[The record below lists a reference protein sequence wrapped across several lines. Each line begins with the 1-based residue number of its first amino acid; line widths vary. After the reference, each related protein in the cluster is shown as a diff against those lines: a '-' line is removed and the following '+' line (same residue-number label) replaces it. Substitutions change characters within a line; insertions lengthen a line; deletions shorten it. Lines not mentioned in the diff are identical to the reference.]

1 MYKIDFTHPQHI
13 HFIGIGGISMSGL
26 AEILLDNGFTVS
38 GSDRSCSAITERLES
53 LGIHVYYTQEAGNI
67 TPDID
72 VIVYTAAIREDNPEY
87 QSALASGKPVI
98 DRAELLGQIMSMYP
112 DSIAISGTH
121 GKTTTTSM
129 ISQILMQADMDPTIT
144 VGGILNSIGGNIRVG
159 HSKHFIAEAC
169 EYSNSFLKFDPHI
182 EVILNIEEDHL
193 DFFSGI
199 DQIRESFTKFASKLQ
214 ANDILVINKMIPRYE
229 EISCN
234 LPCSILTFCPPESNE
249 TADYTASDIEYD
261 EFARAGFTLVKQG
274 SPAGRIKLG
283 VPGSH
288 NIGNALAAIAV
299 ADCLGI
305 RFEDIADGLASY
317 TGTDRRFEIK
327 GSFNG
332 VTVVDDYAHHPT
344 EIRAT
349 LEAARQYPHR
359 SLWCVF
365 QPHTYTRTRS
375 FLNDFADALTLADN
389 IVLADIY
396 AAREK
401 DPGDISSR
409 DIQSLLE
416 KKGKNAWYFPSFEEI
431 EKFLKK
437 KCMNGDLLITMGA
450 GNVVNIGENLLH

>member
-1 MYKIDFTHPQHI
+1 MYKIDFSHPLHI

-26 AEILLDNGFTVS
+26 AEILLDNGFTVT
-38 GSDRSCSAITERLES
+38 GSDRSSSAMTRRLED
-53 LGIHVYYTQEAGNI
+53 LGIRIHYTQEAANI

-72 VIVYTAAIREDNPEY
+72 VIVYTAAIRDDNPEY
-87 QSALASGKPVI
+87 QGALASGKPMM
-98 DRAELLGQIMSMYP
+98 DRAELLGQIMSLYP
-112 DSIAISGTH
+112 DSIAVSGTH

-129 ISQILMQADMDPTIT
+129 ISHVLLQAGMDPTIT

-159 HSKHFIAEAC
+159 HSEHFIAEAC
-169 EYSNSFLKFDPHI
+169 EYSNSFLKFNPHI

-199 DQIRESFTKFASKLQ
+199 GQIRDSFRQFASKLR
-214 ANDILVINKMIPRYE
+214 ADDTLVISKMIPQYE
-229 EISCN
+229 EIAGE
-234 LPCSILTFCPPESNE
+234 LPCHVLTYCPPECSE
-249 TADYTASDIEYD
+249 PADYTASDITYD
-261 EFARAGFTLVKQG
+261 AYARASFTLIRQG
-274 SPAGRIKLG
+274 SPAGRITLG

-288 NIGNALAAIAV
+288 NVGNALATCAV

-305 RFEDIADGLASY
+305 RFEDITAGLASFK
-317 TGTDRRFEIK
+317 GTDRRFEIK
-327 GSFNG
+327 GSFSG

-349 LEAARQYPHR
+349 LEAARQYPHQK
-359 SLWCVF
+359 LWCVF

-409 DIQSLLE
+409 DIQRLLE
-416 KKGKNAWYFPSFEEI
+416 KAGKNVWYFPSFEEI
-431 EKFLKK
+431 ENFLKK
-437 KCMNGDLLITMGA
+437 NCMNGDLLITMGA
-450 GNVVNIGENLLH
+450 GDVVNIGENLLR